1 MVLKICFNIPD
12 GYDVLVVEDI
22 FTTGVS
28 IFEIVSLLEKLDVN
42 IVGICSLA
50 HRGDII
56 DFGYSYNTLSKI
68 EIDTWEEDSIPDWLK
83 NIPITKPGS
92 TGK

>member
-1 MVLKICFNIPD
+1 MTIKRGFQILENSN
-12 GYDVLVVEDI
+12 VLVVEDI
-22 FTTGVS
+22 VTTGGS
-28 IFEIVSLLEKLDVN
+28 IKEIIALLEPLNVN

-56 DFGYSYNTLSKI
+56 DFGYKYHPLTKI
-68 EIDTWEEDSIPDWLK
+68 DIQSWEENNIPDWL
-83 NIPITKPGS
+83 NDIPITKPGS